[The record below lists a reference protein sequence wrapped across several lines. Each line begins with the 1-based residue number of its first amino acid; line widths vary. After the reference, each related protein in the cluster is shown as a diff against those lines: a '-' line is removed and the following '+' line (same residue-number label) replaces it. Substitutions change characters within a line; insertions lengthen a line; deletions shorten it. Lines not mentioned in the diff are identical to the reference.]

1 MKKILKILIGVI
13 VFLTLPAL
21 LFFGVLYLK
30 YNEDLPIGQEGEK
43 ADLLAHNMLKSLD
56 YESYKET
63 DYIEW
68 SFRNSRLYKWNKRE
82 NICVVQWKDFKVDLH
97 LNYIERSLAAV
108 HNFNV
113 VGEKRDELVDKA
125 RSYFNNDSFWLV
137 APYKVFDKGVKR
149 SIVNLDNDDEVVLD
163 AVKKVKAAN
172 HHIEEVFCPF
182 PVHGLDK
189 AMGLAPTRIAITSFM
204 YGITGLGIAIWL
216 TYYTMIADWPQDIG
230 GKPSFSWAEN
240 MPAFV
245 PIMFELT
252 VFFAAHLMVITF
264 YMRSR
269 IWPFKKA
276 ENPDPRTTDD
286 HFLMEIEIHD
296 NEEELTTLLNETG
309 AVEINVVDKH

>member
-1 MKKILKILIGVI
+1 MSSSKVI
-13 VFLTLPAL
+13 HAF
-21 LFFGVLYLK
+21 Y
-30 YNEDLPIGQEGEK
+30 
-43 ADLLAHNMLKSLD
+43 
-56 YESYKET
+56 
-63 DYIEW
+63 
-68 SFRNSRLYKWNKRE
+68 
-82 NICVVQWKDFKVDLH
+82 
-97 LNYIERSLAAV
+97 
-108 HNFNV
+108 
-113 VGEKRDELVDKA
+113 
-125 RSYFNNDSFWLV
+125 
-137 APYKVFDKGVKR
+137 
-149 SIVNLDNDDEVVLD
+149 NDDEVVLE

-189 AMGLAPTRIAITSFM
+189 AMGLAPTRIAIASFM
-204 YGITGLGIAIWL
+204 FGITGLGVAIWL

-286 HFLMEIEIHD
+286 HFLMEIELHD
-296 NEEELTTLLNETG
+296 NEEELTSLLNETG

>member
-1 MKKILKILIGVI
+1 MSSSKVI
-13 VFLTLPAL
+13 HAF
-21 LFFGVLYLK
+21 Y
-30 YNEDLPIGQEGEK
+30 
-43 ADLLAHNMLKSLD
+43 
-56 YESYKET
+56 
-63 DYIEW
+63 
-68 SFRNSRLYKWNKRE
+68 
-82 NICVVQWKDFKVDLH
+82 
-97 LNYIERSLAAV
+97 
-108 HNFNV
+108 
-113 VGEKRDELVDKA
+113 
-125 RSYFNNDSFWLV
+125 
-137 APYKVFDKGVKR
+137 
-149 SIVNLDNDDEVVLD
+149 NDDEVVLD

-216 TYYTMIADWPQDIG
+216 TYYTMIADWPQDIC
-230 GKPSFSWAEN
+230 GKPSFSWGEN

-245 PIMFELT
+245 PIMFEMT

-286 HFLMEIEIHD
+286 HFLMEIKIHD